1 MNCNSEQQNKGVK
14 KVKSTLSVVKKGNFS
29 TIIYQQPFS
38 QFILVFVR
46 LNCFRS
52 QMRVDRVKTS
62 GIDCQATFRTLFAS
76 SIQTV
81 AERLRGRLSRQR
93 TVFESK

>member
-14 KVKSTLSVVKKGNFS
+14 KTNPHSVFSEKEFFS

-38 QFILVFVR
+38 QFILVSAR
-46 LNCFRS
+46 LNCFCS

-62 GIDCQATFRTLFAS
+62 GIDFLKFQAPFLTLF
-76 SIQTV
+76 IQTGDSFRV
-81 AERLRGRLSRQR
+81 KIKQ
-93 TVFESK
+93 FKSKSK

>member
-14 KVKSTLSVVKKGNFS
+14 KDKSTLGVLRKGIFS

-38 QFILVFVR
+38 QFILVSAR
-46 LNCFRS
+46 LNYFCS

-62 GIDCQATFRTLFAS
+62 GIDFL
-76 SIQTV
+76 
-81 AERLRGRLSRQR
+81 
-93 TVFESK
+93 